1 MLSTKSGLGW
11 SGVNGK
17 VNDGRF
23 ITFEGG
29 EGVGKTTQIRRLAQA
44 LNAVGIETVVTRE
57 PGGSPGAEALRE
69 VLLSGGAK
77 PYGPFAETILFSAA
91 RIDHLD
97 VTIRPA
103 LTAGKWVLCDRFLD
117 STRAYQGVLGEV
129 DAGLIRSI
137 ERIVVG
143 KTMPDLTLILDMP
156 AREGLARA
164 RARSGQADRFE
175 SEGLIFHERLRHAFQ
190 ALAQAEPQRCV
201 LIDAARP
208 PDAVAADI
216 FSVTEQRLGLKGQGR

>member
-1 MLSTKSGLGW
+1 MLSTSLGLGW

-17 VNDGRF
+17 VSDGRF

-44 LNAVGIETVVTRE
+44 LNAAGIETVVTRE

-69 VLLSGGAK
+69 VLLSGSAK
-77 PYGPFAETILFSAA
+77 AYGPFAETILFSAA

-103 LTAGKWVLCDRFLD
+103 LAAGKWVLCDRFLD

-129 DAGLIRSI
+129 DSTLIRSI
-137 ERIVVG
+137 ERC
-143 KTMPDLTLILDMP
+143 L
-156 AREGLARA
+156 
-164 RARSGQADRFE
+164 Q
-175 SEGLIFHERLRHAFQ
+175 
-190 ALAQAEPQRCV
+190 
-201 LIDAARP
+201 
-208 PDAVAADI
+208 
-216 FSVTEQRLGLKGQGR
+216 